1 MTYSDKLVTLYL
13 ISPFNIEPTPDKSL
27 LGRLDR
33 VLRSVGAGERIAVRS
48 RMITAVAST
57 KFKTKLGH
65 PVSLVGLHGKD
76 ELLVVGPTWAIE
88 RLAAGQQPDDREGL
102 LAENASALKF
112 REILEAEIF
121 WMLQVPR
128 LLNFASNPKDA
139 SGRHFDVFSNAKSSI
154 ADLIS
159 AEYWER
165 IVQKVPHVELDQKLN
180 PEVASGMLGL
190 LLRASTENIS
200 NFFISTDPTEFA
212 ISRCKEACLALAELD
227 RKAEDGFDNHPIW
240 WSQWLDKKEKGGPP
254 PPATSQEILLTRYL
268 AQSVNLE
275 MQPRPRQESVHTK
288 WLLLTEA

>member
-57 KFKTKLGH
+57 KFKTSSGH

-88 RLAAGQQPDDREGL
+88 RLAAGQQPDDREGIYS
-102 LAENASALKF
+102 ENATALKF

-128 LLNFASNPKDA
+128 LLNLASNPKA
-139 SGRHFDVFSNAKSSI
+139 SAADHLDVFSIAKSSV
-154 ADLIS
+154 DGLIS
-159 AEYWER
+159 PEDWDR
-165 IVQKVPHVELDQKLN
+165 IVQKVLHVELDQKLN
-180 PEVASGMLGL
+180 QEVASGMLGL
-190 LLRASTENIS
+190 LLRASKEDIY
-200 NFFISTDPTEFA
+200 NFFISTDPTKFA
-212 ISRCKEACLALAELD
+212 ISRCKEACLALAELN
-227 RKAEDGFDNHPIW
+227 RKAEDGFDNCPVW
-240 WSQWLDKKEKGGPP
+240 WAQWLDKKGKGELPP
-254 PPATSQEILLTRYL
+254 PSTSQEILSTQYL
-268 AQSVNLE
+268 AQSANLE
-275 MQPRPRQESVHTK
+275 TQPRPRQESVHAK